1 MEDIYEVLIVLPG
14 DHLLLLLH
22 TGTSLCVSTLGA
34 ASSTDFF
41 QVTEFAP
48 INVEEVRLSTSHFD
62 TTSIL

>member
-22 TGTSLCVSTLGA
+22 TGTSLYVSTLGA
-34 ASSTDFF
+34 ASPTDFF

-48 INVEEVRLSTSHFD
+48 INVEEVRFSTNHFD